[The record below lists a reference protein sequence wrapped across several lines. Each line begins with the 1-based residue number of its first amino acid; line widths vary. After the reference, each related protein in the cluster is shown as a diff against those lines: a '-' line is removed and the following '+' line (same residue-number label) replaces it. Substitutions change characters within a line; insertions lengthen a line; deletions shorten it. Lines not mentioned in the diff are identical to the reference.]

1 MTTAALKK
9 KIKSLVDQ
17 KSDAQFLS
25 HVHELLNSDGKPD
38 TKERAM
44 LIERIERAEAD
55 FAAGRTMSVAEAR
68 KRIKRSLQRRG
79 SSSSRK
85 TERA

>member
-9 KIKSLVDQ
+9 KIKALVDQ
-17 KSDAQFLS
+17 KSDARFLS

-38 TKERAM
+38 AKERAI

-55 FAAGRTMSVAEAR
+55 FAAGRTKSVTEAR
-68 KRIKRSLQRRG
+68 RRIKRSLQRRG
-79 SSSSRK
+79 SSPARK
-85 TERA
+85 DARA